1 MGSLLEK
8 LFYGNIHPDE
18 HIHPDNPE
26 YKLLNE
32 KISKT
37 IESYHK
43 KLSSEE
49 YDELEEL
56 IDLLGQTT
64 SLYSAAAY
72 TEGFRLG
79 ALVMIEVLEEKRR
92 LVIEERI

>member
-8 LFYGNIHPDE
+8 LFYGNIRPDE
-18 HIHPDNPE
+18 RIHPVNPE

-43 KLSSEE
+43 KLSAEE
-49 YDELEEL
+49 YDQLEKL

-64 SLYSAAAY
+64 SMYSAAAY
-72 TEGFRLG
+72 TDGFRMG
-79 ALVMIEVLEEKRR
+79 ALMMIEVLG
-92 LVIEERI
+92 ERI

>member
-1 MGSLLEK
+1 MRSLLEK
-8 LFYGNIHPDE
+8 LFYGNIRPDE
-18 HIHPDNPE
+18 HIHPDYPE

-32 KISKT
+32 KILNV

-43 KLSSEE
+43 KLTAEE

-64 SLYSAAAY
+64 SMFSAAAF

-79 ALVMIEVLEEKRR
+79 ALVMIEVLEEKR
-92 LVIEERI
+92 